1 VIGHAGEKRC
11 NRDAPI
17 HMYTSLSGNY
27 VEPGRKT
34 RLSQYSKSKSP
45 NYCGCLQF
53 PDSRQASD
61 ASAPERDHAYFL
73 SIAGVATTGSQ
84 SSMNHLYSVQMHDGV
99 HISTSS
105 RNLPTP
111 YDSSNGCLYP
121 RHPQSTD
128 QAQFYPSRTWTR
140 LPLLLTLLLHR
151 YL

>member
-45 NYCGCLQF
+45 NYRGCLQF

-84 SSMNHLYSVQMHDGV
+84 CSMNHLYSVQMHDGV
-99 HISTSS
+99 YK
-105 RNLPTP
+105 LPLET
-111 YDSSNGCLYP
+111 Y
-121 RHPQSTD
+121 RHPTIHPMAVFTQGIRNPPTKLNSTRPVRGHV
-128 QAQFYPSRTWTR
+128 FPCS
-140 LPLLLTLLLHR
+140 
-151 YL
+151 